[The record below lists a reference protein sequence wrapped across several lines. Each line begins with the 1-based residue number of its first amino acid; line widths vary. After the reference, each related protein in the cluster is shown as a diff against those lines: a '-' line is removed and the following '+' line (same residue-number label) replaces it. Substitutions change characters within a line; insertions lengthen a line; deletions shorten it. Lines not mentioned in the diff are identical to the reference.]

1 MTTDFRPL
9 LTQSQEW
16 VATLIAGIRDDQ
28 WHLSTPCTEFDVT
41 QLVEHLFAVQ
51 DRTRGLA
58 TSGNVDGLPTALEL
72 PAHDVAHEF
81 RRLAEQASD
90 AWATWSEAD
99 LAERTVVH
107 PAGTIPGGV
116 AAGMYAD
123 ENVVHGWDLAVATGQ
138 AAEAPAGLAGPLL
151 ALMSGVM
158 PAQRPPFV
166 PFADAVTP
174 RPDAGPTER
183 LANWMGR
190 STPAR

>member
-1 MTTDFRPL
+1 MRSRAPDLANSADTCVFT
-9 LTQSQEW
+9 
-16 VATLIAGIRDDQ
+16 V
-28 WHLSTPCTEFDVT
+28 STPTT
-41 QLVEHLFAVQ
+41 
-51 DRTRGLA
+51 
-58 TSGNVDGLPTALEL
+58 
-72 PAHDVAHEF
+72 
-81 RRLAEQASD
+81 
-90 AWATWSEAD
+90 
-99 LAERTVVH
+99 
-107 PAGTIPGGV
+107 
-116 AAGMYAD
+116 D

-138 AAEAPAGLAGPLL
+138 AAEAPAGLAEPLL